1 MLTVLSN
8 RRRVCNGL
16 TRRQLL
22 QVGGAGLFGLNLPQV
37 LAAEA
42 TQQPDKARAKS
53 VIFVYLFG
61 GPSQLETFDCKP
73 DAPSHIVGPFK
84 TTATSNPE
92 LRFCEHLPKLAKR
105 INEFCLIR
113 TLNHSQNDHNA
124 SHYIQTGHPMPP
136 AERGPSNVNAAP
148 NDWPSIGSVIN
159 YLDRQQARTGQRT
172 IPSYVYLPNRHGEIQ
187 LGGQYDRLGQYAGW
201 LGSEYNAFSTRIHK
215 RKPGDNPYYRD
226 CTDEEL
232 KFRFSGLELNQ
243 GITIDRLNRRQ
254 SLLDQFDQSR
264 RALSESRQVEQF
276 GDFRDEALDMVLSDR
291 LRKALS
297 LKNEPGKVRDRYG
310 RNLFGQSLIVG
321 RRMIEAGAR
330 FTTVIWDMT
339 DGADSGWDSH
349 EGLTSSLRDHL
360 LPGLDQGFSALLDD
374 LRERGMLDD
383 TLVVCCGEMGR
394 TPSFLNRGNADG
406 RDHWSYCF
414 PAILAGGG
422 IKDGLVYGKS
432 DRHAAYPLEKPVSPE
447 DLTATIFHSLGIN
460 PHAPLLN
467 KRGQP
472 VTLVN
477 NGHVINELFR

>member
-22 QVGGAGLFGLNLPQV
+22 QVGGAGLFGLNYPQL
-37 LAAEA
+37 LAAEYA
-42 TQQPDKARAKS
+42 QQPDKVRAKS

-92 LRFCEHLPKLAKR
+92 LRFCEHLPMLAKR
-105 INEFCLIR
+105 TSEFCLIR

-148 NDWPSIGSVIN
+148 NDWPAMGSVIN
-159 YLDRQQARTGQRT
+159 YLDRQRPRSGMRT

-215 RKPGDNPYYRD
+215 REPGDNPYYRD

-232 KFRFSGLELNQ
+232 NFSFAGLEINQ

-254 SLLDQFDQSR
+254 SLLQQFDQSR
-264 RALSESRQVEQF
+264 RVLSGSRKVEKF
-276 GDFRDEALDMVLSDR
+276 GDLRDEALDMVLSER

-297 LKNEPGKVRDRYG
+297 LKSEPDRLRDRYG
-310 RNLFGQSLIVG
+310 RNLFGQSLIIG

-330 FTTVIWDMT
+330 FTTVIWDMA

-374 LRERGMLDD
+374 LRERGLLED

-394 TPSFLNRGNADG
+394 TPSFQNRGNADG

-472 VTLVN
+472 MPLVN
-477 NGHVINELFR
+477 NGHVIDELFR

>member
-1 MLTVLSN
+1 
-8 RRRVCNGL
+8 
-16 TRRQLL
+16 
-22 QVGGAGLFGLNLPQV
+22 
-37 LAAEA
+37 
-42 TQQPDKARAKS
+42 
-53 VIFVYLFG
+53 
-61 GPSQLETFDCKP
+61 
-73 DAPSHIVGPFK
+73 
-84 TTATSNPE
+84 
-92 LRFCEHLPKLAKR
+92 
-105 INEFCLIR
+105 
-113 TLNHSQNDHNA
+113 
-124 SHYIQTGHPMPP
+124 MPA

-159 YLDRQQARTGQRT
+159 YLDRQQVHAHQRT

-215 RKPGDNPYYRD
+215 LKPGDNPYYRD
-226 CTDEEL
+226 CDDEEL
-232 KFRFSGLELNQ
+232 KFAFAGLEINK
-243 GITIDRLNRRQ
+243 GITVDRLQRRQ

-264 RALSESRQVEQF
+264 QVLSGSREVAQF
-276 GDFRDEALDMVLSDR
+276 GDLRDEALDMVLSDR
-291 LRKALS
+291 LRQALS
-297 LKNEPGKVRDRYG
+297 LKSEPDKLRDRYG

-321 RRMIEAGAR
+321 RRMVEAGAR

-349 EGLTSSLRDHL
+349 EGLTSSMRDHL
-360 LPGLDQGFSALLDD
+360 LPGLDRGFSALLDD
-374 LRERGMLDD
+374 LRQRGLLEE

-394 TPSFLNRGNADG
+394 TPAFLNRGNEDG

-447 DLTATIFHSLGIN
+447 DLTATIFHALGIN
-460 PHAPLLN
+460 PHVPLLN

-472 VTLVN
+472 VALVN
-477 NGHVINELFR
+477 NGHVIDVFR

>member
-22 QVGGAGLFGLNLPQV
+22 QVGGAGMFGLTLPGV
-37 LAAEA
+37 LSAEG
-42 TQQPDKARAKS
+42 TNQPIRPRAKS

-84 TTATSNPE
+84 TTPTRNPE
-92 LRFCEHLPKLAKR
+92 LRFCEHLPQLAKR
-105 INEFCLIR
+105 TDQYCLVR
-113 TLNHSQNDHNA
+113 TLNHPHNDHNA

-148 NDWPSIGSVIN
+148 NDWPSIGSVIS
-159 YLDRQQARTGQRT
+159 YLDRQQNRTEQRS
-172 IPSYVYLPNRHGEIQ
+172 IPSYVYLPNRHGDIQ
-187 LGGQYDRLGQYAGW
+187 LGGQYDRVGQYAGW
-201 LGSEYNAFSTRIHK
+201 LGPEYNAFATRIHK
-215 RKPGDNPYYRD
+215 RKPGDNPYYRP

-232 KFRFSGLELNQ
+232 NFRFTGLELKQ
-243 GITIDRLNRRQ
+243 GITVDRMNRRQ
-254 SLLDQFDQSR
+254 TLLQQFDQSR
-264 RALSESRQVEQF
+264 RKLAESRLVESF
-276 GDFRDEALDMVLSDR
+276 GDFRQEALEMVMSDR
-291 LRKALS
+291 LRKGLS
-297 LKNEPGKVRDRYG
+297 LQSEPASVRDRYG

-330 FTTVIWDMT
+330 FTTVIWDMS

-349 EGLTSSLRDHL
+349 DGLTNSLKNHL
-360 LPGLDQGFSALLDD
+360 LPGLDQGLSALLDD
-374 LRERGMLDD
+374 LQERGLLDE

-394 TPSFLNRGNADG
+394 TPAFINRGNPDG

-422 IKDGLVYGKS
+422 TKSGLVYGQS
-432 DRHAAYPLEKPVSPE
+432 DRHAAYPLDKPVSPE
-447 DLTATIFHSLGIN
+447 DLSATIFHTLGIN
-460 PHAPLLN
+460 PHAPLLD
-467 KRGQP
+467 KQGQP
-472 VTLVN
+472 VAPAG
-477 NGHVINELFR
+477 NGHILHELLA